1 MQDAPPNLKLPS
13 LVAGSLGTNEATV
26 GGGNSNSV
34 LARRRVLRQFEEA
47 ADPDSGR
54 PQTAQGF
61 MHPGHT
67 NTLAGHSTTAE
78 RNKQE
83 DFNSKVRRTQSFS
96 SIPIHYQVKFTNH
109 LLYNFHGK
117 IISVQISSFRLDV
130 SFIVIHIKNCN
141 SVLCFLLE
149 SCR

>member
-67 NTLAGHSTTAE
+67 NTLVGHSTTAE

-109 LLYNFHGK
+109 LLYIFSGE

>member
-1 MQDAPPNLKLPS
+1 MMKECKMPPNLKLPS

-67 NTLAGHSTTAE
+67 NTLAGHSTTAG
-78 RNKQE
+78 RNNQE
-83 DFNSKVRRTQSFS
+83 DFHSKVRRTQSFS

-109 LLYNFHGK
+109 LLLYIFHGK
-117 IISVQISSFRLDV
+117 IISVQILSFRLDV
-130 SFIVIHIKNCN
+130 SFSTVNIG
-141 SVLCFLLE
+141 F
-149 SCR
+149 